1 MPLNRDFD
9 LACRLAEEIDRSSGN
24 RRGVPV
30 RWAFARDLDG
40 NLGNAPMGR
49 LVGLGGRGG
58 EVPLKLYLAL
68 IWRSSKE
75 PFATLHPARKW
86 AELLALPNPS
96 KNGARRIKDA
106 LKTLA
111 EHNLITLEQRRGE
124 SSIVTLLR
132 DDGSSRP
139 YTVPRGEKLEGEER
153 KDVYFL
159 IPAEIWTTGKLQRL
173 SAAAVAMLIAVLS
186 WKKRGQDVWW
196 STEMFPAQYGL
207 SPATRARG
215 TAELVEAGLL
225 EVDRKLIPPK
235 ASKAFTVD
243 RVRNIYR
250 VINEALPKKS
260 EDGQAAGAT
269 ATKKVETKRGG
280 RVQRAGMSDGQLDG
294 VIEQ

>member
-9 LACRLAEEIDRSSGN
+9 LACRLAEEIDRGSGN

-30 RWAFARDLDG
+30 RLAFAR
-40 NLGNAPMGR
+40 NLGGGAGGAPLAR

-68 IWRSSKE
+68 IWRSSRE
-75 PFATLHPARKW
+75 PFATLYPARKW

-96 KNGARRIKDA
+96 TNGARRIKDA

-111 EHNLITLEQRRGE
+111 EHNLVNVEQRRGE
-124 SSIVTLLR
+124 PSVVTLLR
-132 DDGSSRP
+132 DDGSKQAYS
-139 YTVPRGEKLEGEER
+139 VPKGEKGTDGER
-153 KDVYFL
+153 QDIYFQ
-159 IPAEIWTTGKLQRL
+159 IPAEMWTTGKLQRL
-173 SAAAVAMLIAVLS
+173 SAAGLAMLMAVLS
-186 WKKRGQDVWW
+186 WNKRGQDVWW

-235 ASKAFTVD
+235 AGKGFTVD
-243 RVRNIYR
+243 RVRNVYR
-250 VINEALPKKS
+250 AVNEAVLKKS
-260 EDGQAAGAT
+260 EDGQRAGSAVKRKAPETEASQMDLAAG
-269 ATKKVETKRGG
+269 V
-280 RVQRAGMSDGQLDG
+280 
-294 VIEQ
+294 

>member
-1 MPLNRDFD
+1 MPPNRDFD
-9 LACRLAEEIDRSSGN
+9 LACRLAEEIDRGSGN

-30 RWAFARDLDG
+30 RLAFARNTDG
-40 NLGNAPMGR
+40 SEGRAPLGK

-75 PFATLHPARKW
+75 PFATLYPARKW
-86 AELLALPNPS
+86 AELLALPEPTS
-96 KNGARRIKDA
+96 NGARRIKDA

-111 EHNLITLEQRRGE
+111 ELNLVTVKQRRGE
-124 SSIVTLLR
+124 PSVVTLLR
-132 DDGSSRP
+132 DDGSNQA
-139 YTVPRGEKLEGEER
+139 YTVPRGEKRTGEER
-153 KDVYFL
+153 KDIYFQ
-159 IPAEIWTTGKLQRL
+159 IPAEMWTTGKLQKL
-173 SAAAVAMLIAVLS
+173 SAAGLAMLMAVLS

-235 ASKAFTVD
+235 AGKGFTVD
-243 RVRNIYR
+243 RVRNVYR
-250 VINEALPKKS
+250 AINEAVPKKA
-260 EDGQAAGAT
+260 EDGQRLGPVPERKAS
-269 ATKKVETKRGG
+269 ER
-280 RVQRAGMSDGQLDG
+280 DGSQMDSTVG
-294 VIEQ
+294 V